1 MDLLPDLR
9 TLSNDELDRLIDEL
23 TKEENEVSFER
34 RRVQGYLDILR
45 AERTARI
52 KGGTVASPPLD
63 QLAAILTGK
72 ALSDVRA
79 DSA

>member
-9 TLSNDELDRLIDEL
+9 TLSNEELDRLIDEL
-23 TKEENEVSFER
+23 TNEENEVSFER
-34 RRVQGYLDILR
+34 RRVQSYLDILR

-52 KGGTVASPPLD
+52 KGGSFAAPPLE

-72 ALSDVRA
+72 TLPDFRTDTA
-79 DSA
+79 